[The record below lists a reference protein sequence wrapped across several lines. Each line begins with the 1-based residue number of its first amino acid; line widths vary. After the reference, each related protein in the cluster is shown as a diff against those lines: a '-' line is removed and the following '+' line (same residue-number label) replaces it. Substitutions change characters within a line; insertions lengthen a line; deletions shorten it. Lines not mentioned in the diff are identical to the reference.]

1 MLKKLLTLL
10 FSSVL
15 VFSLSAPL
23 FAQETQAKP
32 EKEQAKKKKDRCE
45 GYVIRINKEKSTLT
59 VRQSGSTITKTVVY
73 DIFTQWTSQEHGSK
87 KVNDIDVNQVKEE
100 DRVICLGTFDKDGVL
115 HATLISKRLT
125 PR

>member
-1 MLKKLLTLL
+1 MLKKLLTLF

-15 VFSLSAPL
+15 VFSLSAPI

-32 EKEQAKKKKDRCE
+32 EKEQVKKKDRCE
-45 GYVIRINKEKSTLT
+45 GYVTRINKEKTTLT

-87 KVNDIDVNQVKEE
+87 KVNDIDPSQLKEA

>member
-15 VFSLSAPL
+15 VLSMSAPIL
-23 FAQETQAKP
+23 AQETQAKP
-32 EKEQAKKKKDRCE
+32 EKEQVKKKDRWE
-45 GYVIRINKEKSTLT
+45 GYVTRVSKEKSTLT
-59 VRQSGSTITKTVVY
+59 VRKSGSSVVKTVAW

-87 KVNDIDVNQVKEE
+87 KVNDIDASQVKEE
-100 DRVICLGTFDKDGVL
+100 DRVICLGTFGKDGIL

-125 PR
+125 PQ

>member
-1 MLKKLLTLL
+1 MLKKLLALL

-15 VFSLSAPL
+15 VFSLAAPIL
-23 FAQETQAKP
+23 AQETQAKP
-32 EKEQAKKKKDRCE
+32 EKEQVKKKDRCE
-45 GYVIRINKEKSTLT
+45 GYVARINKEKSTLT

-87 KVNDIDVNQVKEE
+87 KVNDIDVSQVKEE